1 MIHVIFL
8 ASVLAPTITYTYTVP
23 FNEEVA
29 RYCADKVNIP
39 YASDNF
45 TDAEWY
51 QFESC
56 YRNLTDTND

>member
-1 MIHVIFL
+1 MIHI
-8 ASVLAPTITYTYTVP
+8 VLLGSILTPITPIEVEP
-23 FNEEVA
+23 FNERVA

-56 YRNLTDTND
+56 YRNLND

>member
-1 MIHVIFL
+1 MIDLLLI
-8 ASVLAPTITYTYTVP
+8 ASIETKP
-23 FNEEVA
+23 FNEDIA

-51 QFESC
+51 EFESC
-56 YRNLTDTND
+56 YRNLND